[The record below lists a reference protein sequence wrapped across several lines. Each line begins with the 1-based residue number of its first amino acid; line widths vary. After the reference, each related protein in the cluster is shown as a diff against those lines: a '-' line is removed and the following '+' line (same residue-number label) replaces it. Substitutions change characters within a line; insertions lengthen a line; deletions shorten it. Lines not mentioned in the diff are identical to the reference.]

1 MFAFSAIYRGY
12 PNQTKEYLFD
22 LIRLELEESDPVLFT
37 RIARAYDRA
46 NEFFT
51 RAEED
56 EKIHSRS
63 GEPLINHPLRV
74 ALLLLHE
81 RFYDAD
87 VLCSAILHNVCTKT
101 NYALQHVRAE
111 FGLSVTQY
119 IEAIEKLSDAEKE
132 VSGHIPS
139 EEKRSDNVFLPLL
152 DTLQNV
158 QCAFFIRF
166 ADRLDVLYTLRS
178 RDAAFASQK
187 IEDTMRFLYPLTK
200 TLETPHFT
208 AFFDDAIFHQND
220 PVACEETKAFVQ
232 REGLI
237 PTTTETAK
245 KIGKLFADTFTT
257 VRLTYP
263 TPCEIHSFLYDKEK
277 KECIFDAKR
286 IVYPLYGIVR
296 NTDKL
301 PSPEELFLSFR
312 VYSETHAFAVVCFH
326 EDGFTFVDDNF
337 NRFRLI
343 AITNRDYDHLLHGKA
358 NDELSTPE
366 FNYDQEDYDEDS
378 IVVKTPESDTLA
390 LPIGSTVIDFAF
402 RIHREIGL
410 HMARAICNGKEVAAS
425 AVLHDGDI
433 VQIVRSPDAEPKLS
447 WLVNCKTKTAQ
458 RALCRFFQTKI
469 NQLEEKAADSDEKPV
484 RP

>member
-12 PNQTKEYLFD
+12 PTQTKEYLFD
-22 LIRLELEESDPVLFT
+22 LIRLELEESDPVLFS
-37 RIARAYDRA
+37 RVARAYDRA

-56 EKIHSRS
+56 EKIRSRS

-81 RFYDAD
+81 RFYDVD
-87 VLCSAILHNVCTKT
+87 VLCAAILHNVCTKT

-111 FGLSVTQY
+111 FGLPVTQY
-119 IEAIEKLSDAEKE
+119 IEAVEKLIDAEKE
-132 VSGHIPS
+132 VSGHTS
-139 EEKRSDNVFLPLL
+139 AEESKSDNVFLPLL
-152 DTLQNV
+152 DTLQNI

-166 ADRLDVLYTLRS
+166 VDRLDILYTLRS
-178 RDAAFASQK
+178 RDAAFATQK

-208 AFFDDAIFHQND
+208 AFFDDAIFLQND
-220 PVACEETKAFVQ
+220 PAAFKEIKAFVL

-237 PTTTETAK
+237 SSTSNTAK
-245 KIGKLFADTFTT
+245 KMGKLFSETFIK
-257 VRLTYP
+257 VCLTYP
-263 TPCEIHSFLYDKEK
+263 TPCEIHNFLYDKEK
-277 KECIFDAKR
+277 KECVYDTKR
-286 IVYPLYGIVR
+286 IVYTLYGIVR
-296 NTDKL
+296 NVDKL
-301 PSPEELFLSFR
+301 PSSEELFLAFR
-312 VYSETHAFAVVCFH
+312 DYSETHSFAVERFH

-343 AITNRDYDHLLHGKA
+343 AISNRDYDHLLHGKA

-366 FNYDQEDYDEDS
+366 FNYEQEDNDEDS
-378 IVVKTPESDTLA
+378 IIVKTPESDTLA

-433 VQIVRSPDAEPKLS
+433 VQIVRSPDAEPKLT
-447 WLVNCKTKTAQ
+447 WLVNCKTRTAQ

-469 NQLEEKAADSDEKPV
+469 NQLEEKTTDSDEKPV